1 MQQQVLA
8 AFNPVAISA
17 VLIAIVMAASR
28 LAPFTKPY
36 WTLLPKA
43 VQAWLPSLVA
53 GLPVALDAFGAV
65 KTWMDFAQ
73 AVLIVGVI
81 PLALAVP
88 GMSSPHNHPD
98 QLPPGGGSGGT
109 NGDKPKRPNVPP
121 LASAGLLF
129 VLSVTLSGCSGLFA
143 SAKPYLAEAAVV
155 IADAANAVNAAEA
168 LLPSLHLSAEGEAS
182 AKALIARAR
191 AALSAAAAADDG
203 AKDLTSEQLDA
214 SLSAFRAAW
223 ADIQR
228 AFSGKHIGA
237 ERATAAL
244 PVPLAVRRVH
254 Q

>member
-1 MQQQVLA
+1 MKQQVFA
-8 AFNPVAISA
+8 AFDPVAISA
-17 VLIAIVMAASR
+17 VLVAIFMAASR

-36 WTLLPKA
+36 WTLLPKV

-53 GLPVALDAFGAV
+53 GFPVALNSFGAV

-73 AVLIVGVI
+73 AVLVVGVI

-98 QLPPGGGSGGT
+98 QPPPDGGSGGT
-109 NGDKPKRPNVPP
+109 DGDKQKRPNVPP
-121 LASAGLLF
+121 LAAAGLL
-129 VLSVTLSGCSGLFA
+129 LLGVTLTGCSGLFA
-143 SAKPYLAEAAVV
+143 SATPYLAEAAVV
-155 IADAANAVNAAEA
+155 IADAGNAVNAAEA
-168 LLPSLHLSAEGEAS
+168 LLPSLRLSAEEEAS
-182 AKALIARAR
+182 AKTVIARAR

-203 AKDLTSEQLDA
+203 VKALTSEQLDA
-214 SLSAFRAAW
+214 SLAAFRAAW

-228 AFSGKHIGA
+228 TFAGKQIGA
-237 ERATAAL
+237 ARASAAL

>member
-8 AFNPVAISA
+8 AFNPVSISA
-17 VLIAIVMAASR
+17 VLVAIVMAASR

-36 WTLLPKA
+36 WTLLPKV

-65 KTWMDFAQ
+65 KTWLDFVQ
-73 AVLIVGVI
+73 AVLVVGVI

-98 QLPPGGGSGGT
+98 PLPPGGGSGGT
-109 NGDKPKRPNVPP
+109 DGDKPKRPKLPP
-121 LASAGLLF
+121 LTAAGLLL
-129 VLSVTLSGCSGLFA
+129 LSFTLAGCSGLFA
-143 SAKPYLAEAAVV
+143 SARPYLAEAAVL

-168 LLPSLHLSAEGEAS
+168 LLPSLHLSADEETS
-182 AKALIARAR
+182 AKAVIARAR
-191 AALSAAAAADDG
+191 AALSAAAAAEEG
-203 AKDLTSEQLDA
+203 AEDLTSEQLDA
-214 SLSAFRAAW
+214 SLAAFRAAW
-223 ADIQR
+223 SDIER
-228 AFSGKHIGA
+228 AFARNHIGA
-237 ERATAAL
+237 ERASAAL

>member
-8 AFNPVAISA
+8 AFNPVAVSA
-17 VLIAIVMAASR
+17 VLVAILMAASR

-36 WTLLPKA
+36 WTFLPKG

-53 GLPVALDAFGAV
+53 GLPVALNSFGAV

-73 AVLIVGVI
+73 AVLVVGVI

-88 GMSSPHNHPD
+88 GMSSPHNHSD
-98 QLPPGGGSGGT
+98 QPPPSGT
-109 NGDKPKRPNVPP
+109 EGDKPKRPNVPP
-121 LASAGLLF
+121 FAAAGLL
-129 VLSVTLSGCSGLFA
+129 VLSVSLAGCSGLFA
-143 SAKPYLAEAAVV
+143 PATPYLAKAAVV
-155 IADAANAVNAAEA
+155 IADAGNAVDAAEA
-168 LLPSLHLSAEGEAS
+168 LLPSLHLGAEEEA
-182 AKALIARAR
+182 AVRDVIARAR
-191 AALSAAAAADDG
+191 AALSAAAAADEG

-214 SLSAFRAAW
+214 SLAAFRAAW

-228 AFSGKHIGA
+228 AFGRKHIGA
-237 ERATAAL
+237 SNASASL

>member
-1 MQQQVLA
+1 MKQQVFA
-8 AFNPVAISA
+8 AFDPVAISA
-17 VLIAIVMAASR
+17 VLVAIFMAASR

-36 WTLLPKA
+36 WTLLPKV

-53 GLPVALDAFGAV
+53 GFPVALNSFGAV

-73 AVLIVGVI
+73 AVLVVGVI

-98 QLPPGGGSGGT
+98 QPPPDGGSGGT
-109 NGDKPKRPNVPP
+109 DGDKQKRPNVPP
-121 LASAGLLF
+121 LAAAGLL
-129 VLSVTLSGCSGLFA
+129 LLGVTLTGCSGLFA
-143 SAKPYLAEAAVV
+143 SANPYLAEAAVV
-155 IADAANAVNAAEA
+155 IADAGNAVDAAEA
-168 LLPSLHLSAEGEAS
+168 LLPSLHLSAEEEAS
-182 AKALIARAR
+182 AKAVIARAR

-203 AKDLTSEQLDA
+203 VKDLTSEQLDA
-214 SLSAFRAAW
+214 SLAAFRAAW

-228 AFSGKHIGA
+228 TFAGKQIGA
-237 ERATAAL
+237 ARASAAL